1 MPLVRAVAN
10 PIIAV
15 FLVVIGVTQVYLG
28 VSLYQQRQDSSQAE
42 ARSATAE
49 ARADEFSKCTAKWQ
63 DDFLAAYRARL
74 ILAVAHEDQDAFQAA
89 LRNYVAVRD
98 QQAQQREDH
107 PLPPLPS
114 TRCGTG

>member
-1 MPLVRAVAN
+1 
-10 PIIAV
+10 
-15 FLVVIGVTQVYLG
+15 VTQVYLG

-63 DDFLAAYRARL
+63 DDFLAAYRARSDASYVVNQALDRL